1 MKAGKADNDSLL
13 ITFGSFVMTEGIGG
27 TFLGF
32 ATSSIGFY
40 LFTPIGTF
48 GVVPYLTLSRNK
60 FLFAHSKFSLQTLQ
74 PSTANNLTTTIDKI
88 ANDKKIDDLER
99 NSSFIIERN
108 EKLYVGIFN
117 KKKGK
122 YEIFTY

>member
-27 TFLGF
+27 TFLSL
-32 ATSSIGFY
+32 ATSNIGFY
-40 LFTPIGTF
+40 LFTPIGAF

-74 PSTANNLTTTIDKI
+74 PSLTSNLTTPIDRI
-88 ANDKKIDDLER
+88 ANDKKIDDLEK

-108 EKLYVGIFN
+108 DKLYVGVFN
-117 KKKGK
+117 KKKDK
-122 YEIFTY
+122 YEIFIY